1 MNIKTLFQ
9 GLLVHLL
16 FVSTVVAFSTPK
28 SPLNTNNIKPN
39 PSLIQVASIYA
50 IAPAVP
56 AVILPQLTEVFRASQ
71 NQNDLLI
78 VLLSKR
84 IFLYLLAIIAT
95 SYAGWRASTSLQAGE
110 SLDSL
115 NDEILKGKSP
125 KLVSSDIV
133 EVTLTEMKTK
143 VEKKD
148 ENEAVFAAL
157 DDVEGVNQ
165 GFAILLPLFLAS
177 ALAFSFFLVQS
188 PSVEADAIASNTDV
202 LELFGSFSTLSN
214 IIVCLLFTAAEYR
227 SYTHNTEDNIDI
239 EEEEKENSFPQ
250 NLLTVPNGLAL
261 GSVSAAS
268 LLPLKYAWPFQ
279 NSVNT
284 ALAVTVTR
292 AVAPFLMSETG
303 SIRTIAL
310 ALAGLTVYD
319 VFSVFGTSAMS
330 VQAAGAIDLVSA
342 SESVSNIVTTS
353 TDSISTIQT
362 SSDTLSDA
370 SVMEQVA
377 RSKFEGKWSPGL
389 LEMVLVGRVSD
400 VLGLGD
406 IVFPACLVAW
416 GYNFNK
422 SYAYTSV
429 FGYFLGSLLTEVA
442 STLGPV
448 QGLPALIFLTPSML
462 GCVSLLALQRGEF
475 DIVWGEGNDNET
487 LIKE

>member
-1 MNIKTLFQ
+1 MKTRTLFQ
-9 GLLVHLL
+9 SLVVYSL
-16 FVSTVVAFSTPK
+16 FASTVVAFSTPK
-28 SPLNTNNIKPN
+28 SPLNTSIKEK
-39 PSLIQVASIYA
+39 PSLIQVASMYA
-50 IAPAVP
+50 VAPAVP
-56 AVILPQLTEVFRASQ
+56 ALVLPQLTEIFRASQ

-95 SYAGWRASTSLQAGE
+95 SYSGWRASTTLQAGE

-125 KLVSSDIV
+125 KLVSTSDIV
-133 EVTLTEMKTK
+133 KDTLIETESE

-188 PSVEADAIASNTDV
+188 PSVEADAIASNTDM
-202 LELFGSFSTLSN
+202 LELFGSFSTISN

-227 SYTHNTEDNIDI
+227 SYTHDTDDNINM
-239 EEEEKENSFPQ
+239 EEEKENSFPQ
-250 NLLTVPNGLAL
+250 NLLTIPNGLAL

-268 LLPLKYAWPFQ
+268 LLPLKFAWPFQ

-292 AVAPFLMSETG
+292 AIAPFLMSETG

-310 ALAGLTVYD
+310 ALAGLTFYD
-319 VFSVFGTSAMS
+319 VFSVFGTSTMG
-330 VQAAGAIDLVSA
+330 VQVAGAIDLVSA
-342 SESVSNIVTTS
+342 SESVTNIAATS
-353 TDSISTIQT
+353 TDSVSTFQ
-362 SSDTLSDA
+362 SSSNILSDA

-377 RSKFEGKWSPGL
+377 RSKFEGRWSPGL

-422 SYAYTSV
+422 SYAYTAI
-429 FGYFLGSLLTEVA
+429 FGYFVGSLLTEVA

-462 GCVSLLALQRGEF
+462 GCISALALQRGEF
-475 DIVWGEGNDNET
+475 DIIWGKENDNEN
-487 LIKE
+487 LLKE